1 MGGFGDNGYPIVSVS
16 MFGGGYVVGV
26 EVQGV
31 LSPPTN
37 EPIDGVVIESFDY
50 LYRPIDRCSV
60 YPTGIL

>member
-1 MGGFGDNGYPIVSVS
+1 MECVGGFGDNGYPIVSVS

-37 EPIDGVVIESFDY
+37 
-50 LYRPIDRCSV
+50 
-60 YPTGIL
+60 